1 MSNRASDK
9 VLREL
14 AFLAALDSVQAKVDT
29 SVIPEIQDWSGAVV
43 GEFYGATVK
52 QLLPAAN
59 RPSAGTPQP
68 VAVNVPL
75 SAPHITFSRMEYA
88 QATDPQLIS
97 TLFQDDVAGWQEFV
111 RRFQPLIARMIV
123 KIARRMGNVSYQLLD
138 DLVQDVF
145 VKLCINDFQ
154 VLKRINLQ
162 QEQAIPGFLKVLAA
176 NVAQDYFRSAASL
189 KRGAALEK
197 EELREDSLPMAS
209 DPAAMEK
216 RILFGEIDRLLQ
228 SFAER
233 DRTIF
238 WLYYRSGLTAKGI
251 SQMQGGKLTEKGV
264 ESLLWRMTRQIR
276 EALAS
281 PVRKEKKR
289 TES

>member
-111 RRFQPLIARMIV
+111 RRF
-123 KIARRMGNVSYQLLD
+123 
-138 DLVQDVF
+138 
-145 VKLCINDFQ
+145 
-154 VLKRINLQ
+154 
-162 QEQAIPGFLKVLAA
+162 
-176 NVAQDYFRSAASL
+176 
-189 KRGAALEK
+189 
-197 EELREDSLPMAS
+197 
-209 DPAAMEK
+209 
-216 RILFGEIDRLLQ
+216 
-228 SFAER
+228 
-233 DRTIF
+233 
-238 WLYYRSGLTAKGI
+238 
-251 SQMQGGKLTEKGV
+251 
-264 ESLLWRMTRQIR
+264 
-276 EALAS
+276 
-281 PVRKEKKR
+281 
-289 TES
+289 